1 MLSPAEIVSIMM
13 EKDAFS
19 RWLEISVD
27 SIELGKCTLSCEV
40 KEDMLNGFEIAH
52 GGISYSLADS
62 ALAFTSNSYG
72 YKCVSIETSI
82 SHTRPTKMGD
92 KLTAICKEIN
102 RGKRIAIYEVTVL
115 NEEQK
120 MVAYFKGTVNISE
133 EVW

>member
-1 MLSPAEIVSIMM
+1 MLSPVEIVAIMM

-19 RWLEISVD
+19 QWLEVSID
-27 SIELGKCTLSCEV
+27 SIDLGKCTLSCTI
-40 KEDMLNGFEIAH
+40 KSDMLNGFEITH

-62 ALAFTSNSYG
+62 ALAFAANSYG

-92 KLTAICKEIN
+92 RLTAICQEIN
-102 RGKRIAIYEVTVL
+102 RGKRVGIYEVSVFNQEL
-115 NEEQK
+115 K

-133 EVW
+133 DIW